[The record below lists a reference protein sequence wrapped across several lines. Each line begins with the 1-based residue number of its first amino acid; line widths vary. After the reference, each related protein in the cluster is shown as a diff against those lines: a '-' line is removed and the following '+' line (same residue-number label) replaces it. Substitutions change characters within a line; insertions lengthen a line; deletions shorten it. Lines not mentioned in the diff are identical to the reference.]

1 MHFYDK
7 DGKPAYEVP
16 NRSAGGMRPTTIT
29 DARKHG
35 YVASVT
41 TIMGQL
47 DKPGLEYWKRTQ
59 LIEALKTLDWHAE
72 GSIYD
77 LFKQADLLV
86 EDKKGNKR
94 GTEVHDRLEK
104 YFLTGKVVKKDS
116 LIILS
121 VQAIIEAR
129 MEIKGA
135 VPERSFYRE
144 EGFGGKV
151 DLCNPDENWVIDFK
165 TKAKD
170 KLTEKELIYD
180 EHLMQLAAYRKGLDL
195 PTARCYNLFI
205 STTKPGEVLL
215 VEHKEEDLQRGWKMF
230 ELLLLFWRIK
240 NNV

>member
-47 DKPGLEYWKRTQ
+47 DKPGLDYWKRTQ
-59 LIEALKTLDWHAE
+59 LIEALKTLDWHSQ

-77 LFKQADLLV
+77 LFKEADLIV

-104 YFLTGKVVKKDS
+104 YFLTGKVTKKDS
-116 LIILS
+116 LIIYS
-121 VQAIIEAR
+121 VQAVIEGQ
-129 MEIKGA
+129 MQIKGA
-135 VPERSFYRE
+135 VPEASFYNPD
-144 EGFGGKV
+144 GFGGKV
-151 DLCNPDENWVIDFK
+151 DLSNPTENWVIDFK

-170 KLTEKELIYD
+170 KLAEKELIYD
-180 EHLMQLAAYRKGLDL
+180 EHAMQLAAYRKGLDM

-215 VEHKEEDLQRGWKMF
+215 VEHTEADLERGWNMF
-230 ELLLLFWRIK
+230 ELLLKFWRIK